1 MYVGGWGEGQCEE
14 VKNVLHR
21 HMIANIR
28 LNSEKFPLKLF
39 LNSPIL
45 SQFKNYVII
54 HREKIVTIEK
64 IFKDKPKINLN
75 NRKLELFLNGVQL
88 TQELD
93 DGLYRIY
100 NNSNF
105 IGLGIV
111 RNKLLKRDIV
121 I

>member
-1 MYVGGWGEGQCEE
+1 MLRRRKGTGKGRVGVGGWREGQCEE

-54 HREKIVTIEK
+54 HREK
-64 IFKDKPKINLN
+64 
-75 NRKLELFLNGVQL
+75 NR
-88 TQELD
+88 
-93 DGLYRIY
+93 
-100 NNSNF
+100 
-105 IGLGIV
+105 GII
-111 RNKLLKRDIV
+111 KS
-121 I
+121 